1 MQDASWKS
9 NLSSEQQKHGWCHCS
24 YLSQESIWTQILVI
38 PDDDEGEH
46 VEDDAANLEAV
57 LDPEE
62 GEGGEGEEEAAPV
75 DEEQAGEEAPAA
87 EEGGDAPAED
97 AEGDFPFVLPH
108 YLIVRS
114 L

>member
-1 MQDASWKS
+1 M
-9 NLSSEQQKHGWCHCS
+9 
-24 YLSQESIWTQILVI
+24 I

-62 GEGGEGEEEAAPV
+62 GEGGEGEAAPV

-87 EEGGDAPAED
+87 EEGGDAPAE
-97 AEGDFPFVLPH
+97 EGDFPF
-108 YLIVRS
+108 S
-114 L
+114 LTNLAGF